1 MLTIVSLADEDFLT
15 AAPAFVNGSVM
26 GTLSATL
33 VAHPSL
39 DDEQVE
45 AAVSALK
52 YGMVPTALHTEACC
66 ISTAATTAQA
76 HYIHQ
81 SAPKSA
87 QYPHMLPWLA
97 HSLLPLS
104 SDALAPAHQ
113 P

>member
-1 MLTIVSLADEDFLT
+1 MLTIVLLADEDFLT
-15 AAPAFVNGSVM
+15 AAPAFVNKSVM

-66 ISTAATTAQA
+66 ISTAATTARA
-76 HYIHQ
+76 HCICYKRSQIC
-81 SAPKSA
+81 SISTYA
-87 QYPHMLPWLA
+87 
-97 HSLLPLS
+97 
-104 SDALAPAHQ
+104 ALACTLTASSII
-113 P
+113 